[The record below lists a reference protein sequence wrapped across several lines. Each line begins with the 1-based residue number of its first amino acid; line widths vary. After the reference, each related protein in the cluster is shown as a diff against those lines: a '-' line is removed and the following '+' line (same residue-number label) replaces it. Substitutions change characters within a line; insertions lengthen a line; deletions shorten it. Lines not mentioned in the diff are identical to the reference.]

1 GLRNTDIARKVGVDS
16 RRVSDRLKALGL
28 KRNKRRFNDQPT
40 EEQEKVFISMF
51 IGDGAIYKSEGNKNY
66 RVNLAHSDK
75 QKDYFLMKYNKVKD
89 FIGVEYFKESQFHK
103 KDKKEYHAY
112 KFKYR
117 EKYYKIK
124 STKKDKQKYYLL
136 IKNNKIKEFIGVEY
150 FKESQFHKKA
160 KKEYHA
166 YKFQSRVNP
175 YFTRMREVWYKDGKK
190 IIPKLIKDK
199 LDDEIMAYKF
209 FDDGWLTASGYSIA
223 MNDYDVESVNNLRQ
237 AMKENLGIETN
248 LQEEG
253 KIMYIPASGRGKFRE
268 IVEPYATKD

>member
-1 GLRNTDIARKVGVDS
+1 MSKYAKYNDEIKRLHSEGLRNADIARKVGVDS
-16 RRVSDRLKALGL
+16 RRVSDRLKVLGL

-51 IGDGAIYKSEGNKNY
+51 IGDGAIYKSKGNKNY
-66 RVNLAHSDK
+66 RINLAHSDK

-89 FIGVEYFKESQFHK
+89 
-103 KDKKEYHAY
+103 
-112 KFKYR
+112 
-117 EKYYKIK
+117 
-124 STKKDKQKYYLL
+124 
-136 IKNNKIKEFIGVEY
+136 FIGVEY

-253 KIMYIPASGRGKFRE
+253 KIIYIPASERNKFRE
-268 IVEPYATKD
+268 IVEPYATKDVLYKLGEFRETPNV

>member
-1 GLRNTDIARKVGVDS
+1 MSKYAKYNNEIKRLHSKGLRNADIARKVGIDS

-28 KRNKRRFNDQPT
+28 KSNKRKFNDRPT

-51 IGDGAIYKSEGNKNY
+51 IGDGAIYKSEGNENY

-89 FIGVEYFKESQFHK
+89 FIG
-103 KDKKEYHAY
+103 A
-112 KFKYR
+112 
-117 EKYYKIK
+117 
-124 STKKDKQKYYLL
+124 
-136 IKNNKIKEFIGVEY
+136 EY

-209 FDDGWLTASGYSIA
+209 FDDGWLSASGYSIA

-248 LQEEG
+248 LQKEG
-253 KIMYIPASGRGKFRE
+253 KVIYIPASERNKFRE
-268 IVEPYATKD
+268 IVEPYATKDVLYKLGEFRETPSV